1 MVTRSRSAASLTMPA
16 AVTSAEGSIRM
27 SSGASTAYEKPRSG
41 RSICIDETPRS
52 SRIASASTPFCAS
65 CSSTTAKSPRRN
77 LVCARVRFA
86 RRSKNVRAPGSRS
99 IAISLPR
106 SPRSAASSA
115 AWPPAP
121 KVASTTVSPG
131 CTARSSRTSSG
142 RTGTWSVAL
151 VCKTFGNIFRTPFDF
166 GQFFA
171 AGGAGPD
178 RGVVVDAGDDDFPAQ
193 LPVLEQ
199 LGGDHH
205 AALFVEVGLGRPG
218 EEEAVDPAPF
228 LAERIHRGESRLD
241 ESIPI
246 RTTVGVQTAV
256 EATRDDQTV
265 LEGFSEL
272 GRKSETVLVIDRMVV
287 CA

>member
-1 MVTRSRSAASLTMPA
+1 MPA
-16 AVTSAEGSIRM
+16 AVTSADGSMRM

-65 CSSTTAKSPRRN
+65 CSRTTAKSPRRN
-77 LVCARVRFA
+77 LVCAGVRLA
-86 RRSKNVRAPGSRS
+86 RRSKYMRAPGSRS
-99 IAISLPR
+99 IAISFPRLP
-106 SPRSAASSA
+106 SPAARSAAC
-115 AWPPAP
+115 PPAP
-121 KVASTTVSPG
+121 KAASTTMAPG
-131 CTARSSRTSSG
+131 PPARSCRPPSG
-142 RTGTWSVAL
+142 TTGTGSVAPL
-151 VCKTFGNIFRTPFDF
+151 PKAFGNILRTPFDF

-171 AGGAGPD
+171 PGGAIPD
-178 RGVVVDAGDDDFPAQ
+178 LQAVMHTGYDDVPTQ
-193 LPVLEQ
+193 LRVLEQ

-218 EEEAVDPAPF
+218 EEEPLDPAAF
-228 LAERIHRGESRLD
+228 RAERIHRGESRLD

-246 RTTVGVQTAV
+246 RTTVGVQASV
-256 EATRDDQTV
+256 ETSRDDHTV

-272 GRKSETVLVIDRMVV
+272 GRKSETVFVIECVVV